1 MEIAGQEHTV
11 NILDNCMKH
20 RNTFDVYKRAWACL
34 VVVYD
39 VNIRPRDKTS
49 TQILGWPYGVAYILF
64 KV

>member
-1 MEIAGQEHTV
+1 
-11 NILDNCMKH
+11 MKP
-20 RNTFDVYKRAWACL
+20 RNTFGVYKWAWACL

>member
-1 MEIAGQEHTV
+1 
-11 NILDNCMKH
+11 MKP
-20 RNTFDVYKRAWACL
+20 RNTFGVYKRAWACL

-49 TQILGWPYGVAYILF
+49 TQILGWSSGVAYILF